1 MSDGWQGPGYWLA
14 SDGNWYPPE
23 ARPGVPVED
32 HSHHAYAPSEVGAH
46 WGGYGTATLHHPI
59 ERTWPSV
66 DGFAMGP
73 REPARRRL
81 VDRRGLR
88 WGAVVVVVLL
98 VAVGIRSAVSGG
110 TPKWDPRVLGIVRFD
125 EQHRGL
131 QFKQPV
137 KVEFLSSSQF
147 DKEVAVPQPTSKADR
162 AEQSL
167 ALRELRALGLVHGN
181 VNLAASENTLSQ
193 NDIVGLYVDSKKTV
207 FVRGTALT
215 PYVRVTLAHELTHA
229 LQDQYFDLDKLRQA
243 VTNGDDT
250 ALTSLIEGD
259 AVRDQNLYEQSLAPA
274 DQQAYQQEQSQLEGG
289 AGKTAAV
296 PEILTDQLNFPY
308 ALGPTFVD
316 ALAAKGGTASIDRAF
331 RDPPVSEAQIADPV
345 EYPIGWKPVRVLPP
359 ALPAGDRRLDRSSPF
374 GQVSLFEV
382 LGSRLGYDRAWH
394 AVQGWQGDNSLPY
407 RDHGHTCMAIDVAMA
422 NAASAT
428 TLFHT
433 ALEWARTVP
442 GATVT
447 LKDSTVALRSCDPGP
462 KAPGPP
468 TITPS
473 AFDVLSARAAIIDSV
488 MTGNQ
493 VDFALGQCIADKVIV
508 GVGASHYS
516 ELVANTLSS
525 TQETQLQELAAGSAS
540 SCAAEGI
547 R

>member
-23 ARPGVPVED
+23 AQPGVPVED
-32 HSHHAYAPSEVGAH
+32 HWQPSYATPDVGAH
-46 WGGYGTATLHHPI
+46 WGSYRTATLQPPV
-59 ERTWPSV
+59 ERPWPSV
-66 DGFAMGP
+66 DAFAMGP

-88 WGAVVVVVLL
+88 WGAVVLVALL
-98 VAVGIRSAVSGG
+98 AAVGIRSAVSGG
-110 TPKWDPRVLGIVRFD
+110 TPRWDPRVLGIVRFD

-162 AEQSL
+162 SAQSL

-181 VNLAASENTLSQ
+181 INLAASENTLSQ
-193 NDIVGLYVDSKKTV
+193 SDIVGLYVDSKKTV

-243 VTNGDDT
+243 VKNGDDT

-259 AVRDQNLYEQSLAPA
+259 AVRDENLYEQSLSPA
-274 DQQAYQQEQSQLEGG
+274 EQQAYQLEQDQLARG
-289 AGKTAAV
+289 AGKAASV
-296 PEILTDQLNFPY
+296 PEILTDMLNFPY

-316 ALAAKGGTASIDRAF
+316 ALAARGGTAAIDRAF
-331 RDPPVSEAQIADPV
+331 RDPPVSEAQIAGPV
-345 EYPIGWKPVRVLPP
+345 EYPIGWKPARVPTP
-359 ALPAGDRRLDRSSPF
+359 ALRAGEHRLDGPSPF

-382 LGSRLGYDRAWH
+382 LGSRLGYDRAWN

-407 RDHGHTCMAIDVAMA
+407 RDHRHTCMAIDVAMGS
-422 NAASAT
+422 AASAT
-428 TLFHT
+428 TLSHT
-433 ALEWARTVP
+433 ALEWAHTIP

-447 LKDSTVALRSCDPGP
+447 RHDSTVDLRSCDPGP
-462 KAPGPP
+462 KAPGSP

-473 AFDVLSARAAIIDSV
+473 AFDVLSARAGIIDGV

-493 VDFALGQCIADKVIV
+493 VDFALGQCVADKVIV
-508 GVGASHYS
+508 GVGASRYS
-516 ELVANTLSS
+516 ELMANTLSA
-525 TQETQLQELAAGSAS
+525 TQQAQLQQLAAASAG

>member
-32 HSHHAYAPSEVGAH
+32 HSHPSYATPDVGAH
-46 WGGYGTATLHHPI
+46 WGGYGTATLQHPV
-59 ERTWPSV
+59 EPSWPSV
-66 DGFAMGP
+66 DAFAMGP

-88 WGAVVVVVLL
+88 WGAVVVVALL
-98 VAVGIRSAVSGG
+98 AAVGIRSALSGA
-110 TPKWDPRVLGIVRFD
+110 TPRWDPRVLGIVRFD

-131 QFKQPV
+131 QFKEPV

-147 DKEVAVPQPTSKADR
+147 DKEVAVPQPTSRADR
-162 AEQSL
+162 AAQSL

-193 NDIVGLYVDSKKTV
+193 SDIVGLYVDSKKTV

-259 AVRDQNLYEQSLAPA
+259 AVRDENLYEQSLSPA
-274 DQQAYQQEQSQLEGG
+274 EQQAYQQEQGQLEGG

-296 PEILTDQLNFPY
+296 PEILTDMLNFPY

-316 ALAAKGGTASIDRAF
+316 ALAAKGGTAAIDRAF
-331 RDPPVSEAQIADPV
+331 RDPPVSEAQIANPV
-345 EYPIGWKPVRVLPP
+345 EYPIGWKPARVPTP
-359 ALPAGDRRLDRSSPF
+359 ALRAGERRLDSPSPF

-382 LGSRLGYDRAWH
+382 LGSRLGYDRAWN

-407 RDHGHTCMAIDVAMA
+407 RDHGHTCMAIDVAMSS
-422 NAASAT
+422 AASAT
-428 TLFHT
+428 TLSHT

-447 LKDSTVALRSCDPGP
+447 QKNTTVALRSCDPGP

-473 AFDVLSARAAIIDSV
+473 AFDVLSARAGIIDGV
-488 MTGNQ
+488 MTENQ

-508 GVGASHYS
+508 GIGTPHYS
-516 ELVANTLSS
+516 ELVANTLSA
-525 TQETQLQELAAGSAS
+525 TQETQLRELAAASAG
-540 SCAAEGI
+540 SCAAEGT